1 MREFIQATPT
11 KIEEKKN
18 PETGAITYR
27 VVLEIVDT
35 LTVNSAVKLELNKSQ
50 LLEISKYDFDSKDG
64 KKIKGFKI
72 LGPAK

>member
-18 PETGAITYR
+18 PETGVVSYR
-27 VVLEIVDT
+27 VVLEIVET
-35 LTVNSAVKLELNKSQ
+35 LTVNSGVKLELNKSQ
-50 LLEISKYDFDSKDG
+50 LLEISRYNFEKDG
-64 KKIKGFKI
+64 KTIKGFKI